1 MNHMKYWVAFIWFI
15 YCSLVAKTLEQM
27 QVLHKDIGNELMSIR
42 KEFTAAQPKIYSLL
56 DQINRMYNLAK
67 VSLEKKHQLKI
78 DLKNKIAEN
87 QKIQSDLNLLKTKLH
102 ETEVE
107 RDKYSKSFT
116 SLNKELQI
124 EKVQSAILSREKKEL
139 DQEKHELQNKIID
152 AKDDKYN
159 KKDMITDS
167 ILKDLTDE
175 EKDLLKTSQN
185 LTLSS
190 TSAPSS
196 PR

>member
-78 DLKNKIAEN
+78 DLKNKIVEN

-102 ETEVE
+102 EAEAE